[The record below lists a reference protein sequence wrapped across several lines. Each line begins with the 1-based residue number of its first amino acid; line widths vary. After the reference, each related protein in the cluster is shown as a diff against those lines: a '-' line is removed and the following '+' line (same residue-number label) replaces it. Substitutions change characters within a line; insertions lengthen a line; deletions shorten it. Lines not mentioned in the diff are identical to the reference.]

1 MEAKELREKTMDQLN
16 ETLEAL
22 KKEGFNLRFQQAT
35 GQVENTAQ
43 MRRARRDV
51 ARVKTIINE
60 KSAIAVEE
68 QGKQQMPKRILQ
80 GNVTSDKKPANG
92 NRSSRAEVQTPCI
105 KKDYKKLKKN
115 IEHMMKE
122 IYLKSAIWS
131 AFKSALLSQNQNAGK

>member
-1 MEAKELREKTMDQLN
+1 MMEAKELREKTMDQLS

-68 QGKQQMPKRILQ
+68 QGK
-80 GNVTSDKKPANG
+80 
-92 NRSSRAEVQTPCI
+92 
-105 KKDYKKLKKN
+105 
-115 IEHMMKE
+115 
-122 IYLKSAIWS
+122 
-131 AFKSALLSQNQNAGK
+131 